1 MLFNTELHVS
11 ARCFRPCVLSRVS
24 SSTARHATP
33 TPSQSAAGFGLRSV
47 NDDTKRIL
55 SSLGTEEAARA
66 FEAGGGGRKAEAERL
81 LAEAKAGKASDAAG
95 TAPATQDRANS
106 GPDPRLR

>member
-1 MLFNTELHVS
+1 MFIDTELHVN
-11 ARCFRPCVLSRVS
+11 ARCFLECVLLRVP
-24 SSTARHATP
+24 SSTARHAILTP
-33 TPSQSAAGFGLRSV
+33 PQSAAGFGLRSV

-95 TAPATQDRANS
+95 AAPATQDRANS